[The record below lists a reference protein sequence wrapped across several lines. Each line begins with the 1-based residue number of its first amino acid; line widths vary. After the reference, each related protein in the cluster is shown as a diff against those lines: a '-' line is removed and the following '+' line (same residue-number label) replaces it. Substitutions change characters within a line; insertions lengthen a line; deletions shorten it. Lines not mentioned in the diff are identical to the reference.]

1 MFLFALL
8 LINFLIEESEAQ
20 AYPTTL
26 QSQGEEYLAERDKE
40 RNFWK
45 LLWSLV
51 VLSSITPWQN
61 EERRNTP
68 IEQSQGPIVL
78 VPIYY

>member
-1 MFLFALL
+1 MSLFALL

-45 LLWSLV
+45 LL
-51 VLSSITPWQN
+51 
-61 EERRNTP
+61 
-68 IEQSQGPIVL
+68 
-78 VPIYY
+78 